1 LSSRSRRVGDDFRAC
16 DIDAT
21 VALQKESAGRRST
34 IRNMKTIAISID
46 DETLQRLERASQGM
60 GATNRSKLVRE
71 AVKDYLTRLEAAAGD
86 ERETLILRR
95 RRARL
100 ARQAEA
106 AVKAQAR
113 P

>member
-1 LSSRSRRVGDDFRAC
+1 
-16 DIDAT
+16 
-21 VALQKESAGRRST
+21 
-34 IRNMKTIAISID
+34 MKTIAITID
-46 DETLQRLERASQGM
+46 DETLQRLELASQGK
-60 GATNRSKLVRE
+60 GTRNRSKLVRE
-71 AVKDYLTRLEAAAGD
+71 AVKDYLARLEAAADD
-86 ERETLILRR
+86 EREVLVLRR

>member
-1 LSSRSRRVGDDFRAC
+1 MVSSHRTPRVSRP
-16 DIDAT
+16 
-21 VALQKESAGRRST
+21 
-34 IRNMKTIAISID
+34 
-46 DETLQRLERASQGM
+46 ASLYF
-60 GATNRSKLVRE
+60 ATNRSKLVRE
-71 AVKDYLTRLEAAAGD
+71 AVKDYLARLEAAADD
-86 ERETLILRR
+86 EREALVLRR